1 MNVRPNAR
9 EMWGIHALPRPCR
22 SGYPRVP
29 TLPPI
34 MPLPSTGEM
43 RSLAYNAHLALDAR
57 MGRATSIRA
66 IGLATYRESLSAP
79 TPEDVSPPD
88 TDRA

>member
-1 MNVRPNAR
+1 
-9 EMWGIHALPRPCR
+9 
-22 SGYPRVP
+22 
-29 TLPPI
+29 
-34 MPLPSTGEM
+34 M
-43 RSLAYNAHLALDAR
+43 RSFAYNAQLALDAR